1 MYITFEHNDKYCNC
15 YQELIKDETNRDV
28 IKRFKKIFNE
38 NVLKA
43 ALKLHKKLK
52 IADNAAIYN
61 ATVSADNRI
70 EKKQGQKKK
79 EPLVLK
85 VRIQDAYRKFFY
97 YICFEEDRCTE
108 DKWTGQFIE
117 VKKIHVFEINKHNYN
132 F

>member
-1 MYITFEHNDKYCNC
+1 MYIAFENNNKLCDC
-15 YQELIKDETNRDV
+15 YRELVENETDRIAIK
-28 IKRFKKIFNE
+28 KFKKHFNE

-52 IADNAAIYN
+52 NADNAAIYN
-61 ATVSADNRI
+61 GTVSADNRI
-70 EKKQGQKKK
+70 EKKQGQRNK

-97 YICFEEDRCTE
+97 FVCSEQLCKEDE
-108 DKWTGQFIE
+108 WAGQFQDVSSIL
-117 VKKIHVFEINKHNYN
+117 VFEINKHNYN

>member
-1 MYITFEHNDKYCNC
+1 MYITFENNDKYCNC
-15 YQELIKDETNRDV
+15 YQELVEKETDRTS
-28 IKRFKKIFNE
+28 IKRFKKHFNE

-61 ATVSADNRI
+61 ATASADNRI
-70 EKKQGQKKK
+70 EKKQGQKNKDS
-79 EPLVLK
+79 LVLK

-97 YICFEEDRCTE
+97 YICFEQRCRE
-108 DKWTGQFIE
+108 NEWTGQFAD
-117 VKKIHVFEINKHNYN
+117 VKAIHVFEINKHNYN